1 MRLFVTG
8 ATGFVG
14 SSLVRE
20 LLDFGHTVVG
30 LARSGESAKR
40 LEEMGA
46 QVHRGDLHDVASLK
60 LGATS
65 ADGVIHLAFLNTF
78 SHRPDTQGTDLKTT
92 QALGEALVGTSKPF
106 IVASGPGTVKVV
118 PGKYVL
124 ETDPPHLESLAPMRA
139 ESDLAALALAQRG
152 VRSMVA
158 RIPIVIHGPGDKAFL
173 PRRIALFQKSGI
185 AWYVDDGSNRL
196 PAVHVRDC
204 ARLLRRALEK
214 APAGSIL
221 HPVAEEAVTA
231 KELIPAI
238 AKGLGL
244 EAVSLSL
251 EEVIERYGPVGQLAK
266 TDMPMSN
273 QLTKELA
280 GWEPQE
286 PGVVADL
293 VKENY
298 FKL

>member
-1 MRLFVTG
+1 MRVFVTG

-14 SSLVRE
+14 IPLVRE
-20 LLDFGHTVVG
+20 LLDHGHTVVG
-30 LARSGESAKR
+30 LARSVESAGQ

-46 QVHRGDLHDVASLK
+46 QVHSGDLYDFTSLK

-65 ADGVIHLAFLNTF
+65 ADGVIHLAFINTF
-78 SHRPDTQGTDLKTT
+78 SNRPDTQGTDLKTT
-92 QALGEALVGTSKPF
+92 QAVGEALVGTNKPY

-118 PGKYVL
+118 PGTYVL
-124 ETDPPHLESLAPMRA
+124 ESDPPHLESLAPERA

-158 RIPIVIHGPGDKAFL
+158 RIPVVIHGPADKAFL
-173 PRRIALFQKSGI
+173 PRRIALFQKSGV
-185 AWYVDDGSNRL
+185 AWYVSDGSNRL

-214 APAGSIL
+214 APPGSIL

-231 KELIPAI
+231 KELVLAI

-244 EAVSLSL
+244 ETVSLNI
-251 EEVIERYGPVGQLAK
+251 EEAIEQYGPVGQLAK

-273 QLTKELA
+273 KLTKALT
-280 GWEPQE
+280 GWEPRE

-298 FKL
+298 FEL